1 MKFSFVKLPRH
12 RVFQHD
18 PIYYDESKE
27 KQKQREHEAK
37 SELGLLSKDE
47 KEGGFEHRIKGKMKK
62 RISPPFTVAFKE
74 RRKSNIRLLIIIIIL
89 MYISYMLYSSSG
101 EWLDLIGR

>member
-1 MKFSFVKLPRH
+1 MKISFFKLPKH

-18 PIYYDESKE
+18 PIYYDEKKE

-37 SELGLLSKDE
+37 KELGLLSQNE
-47 KEGGFEHRIKGKMKK
+47 KEIGFEDRIRGKMRK
-62 RISPPFTVAFKE
+62 RISPPFSIAVRE

-89 MYISYMLYSSSG
+89 MYLAYKLWTSSG
-101 EWLDLIGR
+101 EWLDLIIK